1 MDAVVILQWT
11 VGNRYET
18 AHAYNPC
25 TQKARRLNQSDVGEM
40 PERTRALSYLV
51 EQTRDKNHEEI

>member
-1 MDAVVILQWT
+1 MDSY
-11 VGNRYET
+11 GT

-40 PERTRALSYLV
+40 PERTRALSYLI
-51 EQTRDKNHEEI
+51 EQTRDKRHEEI